1 VPISAGSLD
10 RLISIERRTDTRDSH
25 GQPIPA
31 WSRVGRRR
39 WARYRPMW
47 GTEVFASEQF
57 ISRQQIEFLVRW
69 SKDLADLGPL
79 DRVVYPAKTSPS
91 NSEIYDIMGV
101 HEEGRREGL
110 RILTAR
116 RSE

>member
-1 VPISAGSLD
+1 VPISSGQLD

-31 WSRVGRRR
+31 WSRTGRKR
-39 WARYRPMW
+39 WARYRPMH
-47 GTEVFASEQF
+47 GTEMFASDQF
-57 ISRQQIEFLVRW
+57 IGRQQIEFLVRW
-69 SKDLADLGPL
+69 SSDLADLNTK
-79 DRVVYPAKTSPS
+79 DRVVYPAVSSPS
-91 NSEIYDIMGV
+91 DNEIYDIMGV
-101 HEEGRREGL
+101 HEDGRREGL

>member
-1 VPISAGSLD
+1 MPISSGQLD

-31 WSRVGRRR
+31 WSRTGRKR
-39 WARYRPMW
+39 WARYRPMG
-47 GTEVFASEQF
+47 GTEMFASEQF
-57 ISRQQIEFLVRW
+57 IGRQQIEFLVRW
-69 SKDLADLGPL
+69 SADLADLSPL
-79 DRVVYPAKTSPS
+79 DRIVYPPVSSPG
-91 NSEIYDIMGV
+91 NNEIYDIMGV

-116 RSE
+116 RPE